1 MRRLATLAIATTVLG
16 VLTAPLWQEKPEPNP
31 KPKKG
36 LLAEKIERCD
46 GVVGTEEIGS
56 RTQARIN
63 LLLDPS
69 VPIEEV
75 ARCVRVKVKE
85 VGLVGTSVLS
95 GCISRPNVEVSTG
108 EPSTIAVGFS
118 DSTCYPSR

>member
-75 ARCVRVKVKE
+75 AQCVRVKVE
-85 VGLVGTSVLS
+85 EADVVISSFYPV
-95 GCISRPNVEVSTG
+95 CVSRPNVEVSTE
-108 EPSTIAVGFS
+108 EPPTISVGFS
-118 DSTCYPSR
+118 DSTCNP